1 MGKERASL
9 DKLRIAFYD
18 EGKGGTQLSAVD
30 SKIRTEGKG
39 PMKKLCALTGL
50 LVTLGIWGI
59 VSPPSASGADWKA
72 FSFPGV
78 AGWKQSGEGEV
89 FSPDT
94 LFEYIDGGADI
105 YLKYDFEELKVAEY
119 QAEHQDKKATV
130 TVEVYRH
137 RTPNDAFGI
146 YSQERL
152 SGARFLQIGVQGYVE
167 EDFLNF
173 LAGPYYVKLS
183 GIKIGPEEQDVL
195 IIFAK
200 KVAENLGVQGS
211 FPSVLSSFPKEGKKE
226 NSETFIAKNFLGYP
240 FLHSS
245 FLFDYEVSGKKFRLF
260 LIESTGREELKMM
273 VQKYL
278 RQIGKTGED
287 IQEGRQTLSDP
298 HHGEVDLFW
307 KGRFIWGV
315 LDLGD
320 ASLRTKY
327 LALFEEGLQNRK

>member
-1 MGKERASL
+1 
-9 DKLRIAFYD
+9 
-18 EGKGGTQLSAVD
+18 V
-30 SKIRTEGKG
+30 
-39 PMKKLCALTGL
+39 PMKKICALTGL
-50 LVTLGIWGI
+50 LVSLGIWGI
-59 VSPPSASGADWKA
+59 VSPQSASGADWKA
-72 FSFPGV
+72 FSFPEV

-173 LAGPYYVKLS
+173 FAGPYYVKLS

-200 KVAENLGVQGS
+200 KVAENLGEKGS
-211 FPSVLSSFPKEGKKE
+211 LPSILSSFPREGKKV

-245 FLFDYEVSGKKFRLF
+245 FTAEYELSGKRFKLF
-260 LIESTGREELKMM
+260 VIESEDKNEPRNM

-278 RQIGKTGED
+278 QQIGKPGND
-287 IQEGRQTLSDP
+287 VAEGRYTISDP
-298 HHGEVDLFW
+298 HHGEVDLCW
-307 KGRFIWGV
+307 KGRYIGGV
-315 LDLGD
+315 LDQGD